1 MQEDVTL
8 RIGADA
14 SPLIGEV
21 DKAEQYLANVKA
33 KAIEISAKL
42 NTEELSRQADQVVA
56 RIESK
61 FQKSLNSLRFPDLSK
76 RFASDIGK
84 DGDGGLGAVTKQSQD
99 LQKSFD
105 ILSRKA
111 GAFRFPVIGK
121 DALEALNLGVIRAGE
136 NIDATKTKIN
146 DLNIKLNQVRYTNP
160 IAKGIKTEEKAIT
173 DLEGKLQRLQDTVNK
188 RPGGQPT
195 DFQAG
200 NLKKYTDQL
209 AEAQQ
214 KLKDFQSLQKKALI
228 LSDVQFNPKGNDIS
242 EEFEKQIA
250 LQQKRKRELQDE
262 LKAVN
267 NSDNINKERTL
278 ERTNAA
284 IKETDGNILKL
295 SKNIA
300 TLKALPSLNIISAAE
315 QEKAKN
321 LGVELAKLEGDLKN
335 LQEVAGSFKF
345 NTEALQALE
354 GAIKR
359 IAGAGDTLGTT
370 RSQLGEQ
377 LQQVEAFLDLVE
389 RNPKNQDNIQQALL
403 ARGKVVNALSQDTLE
418 YAKALEI
425 LYTQESKAARGGT
438 EFRGAQSLIAEFP
451 DVDSLPKTLNGLS
464 VVRGEVQ
471 DALNNVPLDS
481 PLQGGLKSILTNA
494 NDLIKYLN
502 PEGVRAA
509 QADIDEALNFGKQA
523 IKDYVKEIITL
534 KATTNLDITLDDWSS
549 AFEREQAALNKSL
562 DDREAWFAKQKAL
575 DDKIFQELSQSKAD
589 EAFRNRGGEFGPDL
603 VFSPERDTRNEA
615 LLDRLNQ
622 SGAPETRRAEV
633 NANNFLNSL
642 RTDNLTNFNA
652 DLKEFARR
660 FGESKGGI
668 DQAIS
673 ALKALGN
680 SATVEGEKL
689 NAVKEVL
696 RELQLRSGSLKLDP
710 IAPGS
715 QLVVRDDAFA
725 QRQIEAENRRKL
737 ARQKEIEVL
746 SQTKGNVNLF
756 TDKRSTEA
764 ITREEQSRI
773 ENLKS
778 IAAIRQQIIE
788 GYKSEFASVNQ
799 VNAALR
805 DAQEIL
811 SNTKT
816 NSRDFGKNAFNV
828 FTQQQ
833 KAFDRSF
840 DIESAI
846 SSEIIPED
854 AIRRAEQLRDRAGD
868 TPALVKLAAQEV
880 QNLVS
885 RFSASSDAAERLNKI
900 LGEINGKAKEI
911 NLFDSTD
918 LNTLDQ
924 VGARISEIKKKLN
937 SINASDVDFQPLVSQ
952 LNQLQSKQFELSAER
967 TVASQT
973 SVQDSIS
980 QGGVQSFID
989 NTIQQLGGA
998 NTPLTAS
1005 AAISRFKAAKENLP
1019 FKSQDVD
1026 KLNNA
1031 ITELEKNLGKTGTT
1045 AKNAATKASE
1055 AAQDLTAKYLQA
1067 KATLDA
1073 IATGSVTSFSK
1084 ISNAAKLVQ
1093 ESLNI
1098 EEPTSGIFAQR
1109 SFDNLLLDLAKIET
1123 KFLSIKA
1130 VSDRLAEGR
1139 PAGGPTLGFPPP
1151 TPPGGPP
1158 GGGSGP
1164 SGDVS
1169 LAELGKRAEQAFS
1182 QGLTG
1187 KIDSIV
1193 QGARDQVNQKRSGID
1208 NLQMSQGLERF
1219 DKGLGGASNALQ
1231 GFIESLVKAS
1241 KTSVAQRFSQAPK
1254 PDFGFSGPP
1263 ASIASILQN
1272 SSSFK
1277 TPFQG
1282 FLRGESTP
1290 PVSPIFPIQRQLR
1303 TTDPTVKPFQD
1314 ASRST
1319 LNFQPLLDRLADS
1332 TTSRTRART
1341 LLSAIPEDRI
1351 TTDLAARASTQR
1363 RSFDENPNL
1372 GIAAASS
1379 KYFDPILR
1387 EIAQIFAKF
1396 QREIR
1401 PTKNDVIADRV
1412 SKFKESPP
1420 ASPPI
1425 EIKADISNFKSGTEA
1440 AGRLLDKL
1448 EQKAIDFS
1456 QQFSQIGKLN
1466 LSKFF
1471 SGDSSERQSRINEA
1485 KSEFSGKLPPVPP
1498 TPPSGPPRRPIGPPP
1513 PPPPPP
1519 PSGGNRGLTE
1529 LEQQIA
1535 KIRQLEFL
1543 AGNIPNL
1550 LKEVKQAASFELGF
1564 LDPATKDAK
1573 ELSSII
1579 DSIDK
1584 KLAKPRVAKFSF
1596 NIDDQVKQA
1605 QEKLDRANLRLQNAE
1620 PGTQAFDR
1628 ASRLVQGRTDQL
1640 AEAQTNRRNSEQ
1652 RIAELTIQSY
1662 GRVDKA
1668 GQGLTASLRRV
1679 KTAFGDNAEGQAAF
1693 IAKLERWINLLP
1705 KGTKGLQ
1712 TLIKELRIAKVEQEN
1727 LAKVTD
1733 IDRVG
1738 FGEFGKNVAG
1748 ILTGRGE
1755 QFEGA
1760 RGVFDI
1766 GKRFTLSSPGTQR
1779 GINEGLIGG
1788 AFPLLFGQGL
1798 LPSLGG
1804 LVGGTT
1810 GGLLSQ
1816 GGGFA
1821 GGLIGTAALQGLA
1834 DASAAATN
1842 LAEAMKDPINNFE
1855 QLKTSLA
1862 LSSKAVENFVDSL
1875 IQRGKPLEARA
1886 AIAEDLAKNNPQL
1899 LLQSQE
1905 ENPLGTETSDLARR
1919 GAAKLNRS
1927 IGAPVAQLGNLALAG
1942 LGAFDAGLEAISFA
1956 VVDAFAFVLTR
1967 GDKKFGDAAKLI
1979 RSAAD
1984 KVAERAKKFADEE
1997 KGLYERSLE
2006 AIRQVGATP
2015 TGLESSVQARTT
2027 RSNTLDNFTRPLQ
2040 GLRGAIAQTADGPT
2054 RVKLEGELAK
2064 LLEDQTR
2071 SKTEALGVSQG
2082 IASESRYQLQ
2092 LQQRLN
2098 QVGPGARSEVGQVL
2112 EENRKLEDAANNRVE
2127 AEQKINTLKKE
2138 RESGVL
2144 TDARKKEL
2152 DLLIQDEETILNTL
2166 EAQTNE
2172 VNKAAAIRLQASK
2185 DALRDAQD
2193 EFRLFNNTRGTS
2205 GVEFESRTE
2214 LERIRVAK
2222 RDFESL
2228 SRQAQ
2233 ATGDPALQNRAEIAG
2248 LNLRKAEIEFS
2259 DNISK
2264 ASIQAGQN
2272 FAKVAASEFQV
2283 KLAQLD
2289 FQKIRINTE
2298 RIDANRRDIENTN
2311 PQAAGL
2317 STRID
2322 ANNLI
2327 ASANTAIA
2335 DSGIKLDDAKQSLLE
2350 SSVNLKNIQTELRQN
2365 IVDRAQAGLTG
2376 ADPNLVARAREAQDI
2391 NDALSQKVANAGEE
2405 FNNTVTQAGNDFSAQ
2420 IAQSRAQL
2428 TQANLGLAGKI
2439 LETTNPNSPIF
2450 GALGG
2455 TANQEAASL
2464 IDDVFK
2470 TAIKSFEGAFGR
2482 PYQGNK
2488 VFENFN
2494 SNSPDFLKQKAA
2506 AADALLQISALK
2518 ENTNALKDVAARLA
2532 NARDSL
2538 PSAQGGGQA
2547 SNPLGPLA
2555 PNIIING
2562 RAYTGGGG
2570 IDKPTT
2576 YGGDPVSAAYKP
2588 SETSTNN
2595 NAIVAST
2602 GNLIKSFTS
2611 LDGTNTE
2618 LNTTASTLASNIANL
2633 VAKEWAVNVVVN
2645 GKTLTV
2651 SQPGG
2656 PGGVG

>member
-21 DKAEQYLANVKA
+21 DKAEQYLANVKV
-33 KAIEISAKL
+33 KAIEIAAKL
-42 NTEELSRQADQVVA
+42 NTEDLNRQADEAAQ
-56 RIESK
+56 K
-61 FQKSLNSLRFPDLSK
+61 FRSTLDAAFKSIRAPALS
-76 RFASDIGK
+76 RNFAS
-84 DGDGGLGAVTKQSQD
+84 GLGFDSIAKEIDRVGEQLDKLQS
-99 LQKSFD
+99 
-105 ILSRKA
+105 RA
-111 GAFRFPVIGK
+111 NAFRFPVIGK
-121 DALEALNLGVIRAGE
+121 GAIQELGNQVKEYQASIKNAETTVEQFATSINKIRYGAVDRAITARQKEVDTLTGQLDRLNEKITARGDKGPTDIQANNLRDYQQRVEAATASLKELQATQKTINKVGASILNEKNEDPTIFLEKRIESLRSFIAKYKKELAGINSQVE
-136 NIDATKTKIN
+136 NNQEGSATPGQSRNIDILVSRIETLSKKTKEAQSLLSTLNNIDTSNLTATDQKRIQSLREQIEQTKGSIKEFQEAIN
-146 DLNIKLNQVRYTNP
+146 ANKVDTSGLQKLEQAVRQV
-160 IAKGIKTEEKAIT
+160 AEA
-173 DLEGKLQRLQDTVNK
+173 GKL
-188 RPGGQPT
+188 PGSKSQIRE
-195 DFQAG
+195 
-200 NLKKYTDQL
+200 QL
-209 AEAQQ
+209 ATIEQY
-214 KLKDFQSLQKKALI
+214 I
-228 LSDVQFNPKGNDIS
+228 
-242 EEFEKQIA
+242 
-250 LQQKRKRELQDE
+250 
-262 LKAVN
+262 
-267 NSDNINKERTL
+267 
-278 ERTNAA
+278 
-284 IKETDGNILKL
+284 ET
-295 SKNIA
+295 
-300 TLKALPSLNIISAAE
+300 
-315 QEKAKN
+315 
-321 LGVELAKLEGDLKN
+321 
-335 LQEVAGSFKF
+335 
-345 NTEALQALE
+345 
-354 GAIKR
+354 
-359 IAGAGDTLGTT
+359 
-370 RSQLGEQ
+370 
-377 LQQVEAFLDLVE
+377 VE
-389 RNPKNQDNIQQALL
+389 RIPKNQDSIEKALI
-403 ARGKVVNALSQDTLE
+403 ARGRAVNALSQDTLE

-425 LYTQESKAARGGT
+425 LYTQESKAPRGGT

-451 DVDSLPKTLNGLS
+451 DVDSLPKTLNELS

-523 IKDYVKEIITL
+523 IKDYVKEIINL

-575 DDKIFQELSQSKAD
+575 DDKIFQELSQSKVD

-622 SGAPETRRAEV
+622 SGAPETKRAEA

-737 ARQKEIEVL
+737 ARQAEIEAL

-811 SNTKT
+811 GNTKT

-833 KAFDRSF
+833 KAFDKSF
-840 DIESAI
+840 DIEAAI
-846 SSEIIPED
+846 SGEIIPED

-1130 VSDRLAEGR
+1130 VSDRLAGGR

-1151 TPPGGPP
+1151 TPPGGSP

-1164 SGDVS
+1164 SG
-1169 LAELGKRAEQAFS
+1169 A
-1182 QGLTG
+1182 
-1187 KIDSIV
+1187 
-1193 QGARDQVNQKRSGID
+1193 
-1208 NLQMSQGLERF
+1208 
-1219 DKGLGGASNALQ
+1219 
-1231 GFIESLVKAS
+1231 
-1241 KTSVAQRFSQAPK
+1241 
-1254 PDFGFSGPP
+1254 
-1263 ASIASILQN
+1263 
-1272 SSSFK
+1272 
-1277 TPFQG
+1277 
-1282 FLRGESTP
+1282 
-1290 PVSPIFPIQRQLR
+1290 
-1303 TTDPTVKPFQD
+1303 
-1314 ASRST
+1314 
-1319 LNFQPLLDRLADS
+1319 
-1332 TTSRTRART
+1332 
-1341 LLSAIPEDRI
+1341 
-1351 TTDLAARASTQR
+1351 
-1363 RSFDENPNL
+1363 
-1372 GIAAASS
+1372 
-1379 KYFDPILR
+1379 
-1387 EIAQIFAKF
+1387 
-1396 QREIR
+1396 
-1401 PTKNDVIADRV
+1401 
-1412 SKFKESPP
+1412 
-1420 ASPPI
+1420 
-1425 EIKADISNFKSGTEA
+1425 
-1440 AGRLLDKL
+1440 
-1448 EQKAIDFS
+1448 
-1456 QQFSQIGKLN
+1456 
-1466 LSKFF
+1466 
-1471 SGDSSERQSRINEA
+1471 
-1485 KSEFSGKLPPVPP
+1485 
-1498 TPPSGPPRRPIGPPP
+1498 
-1513 PPPPPP
+1513 P

-1766 GKRFTLSSPGTQR
+1766 GKRFTVSSPGTQR

-1905 ENPLGTETSDLARR
+1905 ENPLGTETSDLGRR